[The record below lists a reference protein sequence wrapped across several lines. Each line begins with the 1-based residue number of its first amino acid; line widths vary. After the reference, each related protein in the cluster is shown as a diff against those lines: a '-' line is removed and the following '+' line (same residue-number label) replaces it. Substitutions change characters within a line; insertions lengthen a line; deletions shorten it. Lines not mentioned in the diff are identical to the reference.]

1 MRMAVQEHDD
11 DSDDT
16 GVRAMFSLSE
26 YRPVMRLCIVV
37 SLCLVMA
44 SIVTAQPAV
53 YATVI
58 THNEEP
64 PGNPNY
70 AQNPA
75 VFWQHRAGLVR
86 FAQMLYD
93 EGVPY
98 HFQSDWNFLLA
109 VQLYDT
115 GTVETNHRNVV
126 RWIREDLGFEVDP
139 HAHETQYNYADVA
152 FLIQQVGVTPSH
164 VVGGYIAWPPQ
175 NSILEH
181 FWQPITGNIYNT
193 VWQAEILWGGG
204 TGLHQ
209 NEDTL
214 WTSGVW
220 RPESRFLFLCHADN
234 ALLPNVGRYVSTFD
248 GLQVLLGKAQDGTL
262 LPGRIYT
269 QTTVLRQTSLISV
282 AFVDS
287 IRQRIRGFQPAV
299 DAGLLHWVFIPE
311 MLETWQSE
319 YASTPSRFSFL
330 TNDYVVCAPVAVTIS
345 CGYGNVSLR
354 WHAVPDA
361 VSYRVFASATPGFQL
376 PEVIGSSNAPEFSAP
391 ADQPVRFFRITA
403 VGP

>member
-1 MRMAVQEHDD
+1 MSSNPTEQPIM
-11 DSDDT
+11 T
-16 GVRAMFSLSE
+16 
-26 YRPVMRLCIVV
+26 LCMVII
-37 SLCLVMA
+37 LCLVMA
-44 SIVTAQPAV
+44 STVTVQPAV

-93 EGVPY
+93 EGVTY

-109 VQLYDT
+109 VQWYDT

-126 RWIREDLGFEVDP
+126 RWIREYLGFEVDP

-181 FWQPITGNIYNT
+181 FWEPIEGNIYNT
-193 VWQAEILWGGG
+193 TWQAEILWGGG

-214 WTSGVW
+214 WTSGIW
-220 RPESRFLFLCHADN
+220 KPENRFLILCHDDA
-234 ALLPNVGRYVSTFD
+234 APLPNVGKYVSTFD
-248 GLQVLLGKAQDGTL
+248 GLQDLLDRAQDSTL
-262 LPGRIYT
+262 LPGRMYT
-269 QTTVLRQTSLISV
+269 QTTVLRQTSLVSV
-282 AFVDS
+282 VFVDS
-287 IRQRIRGFQPAV
+287 IRQRIRGFQQYE
-299 DAGLLHWVFIPE
+299 DLGLLHWTTMPE
-311 MLETWQSE
+311 MLETWHDEFS
-319 YASTPSRFSFL
+319 SHPSRYSYL
-330 TNDYVVCAPVAVTIS
+330 TGEYVVCSPEDLTLH
-345 CGYGNVSLR
+345 CDNGNVTLR
-354 WHAVPDA
+354 WKVVPDA
-361 VSYRVFASATPGFQL
+361 ASYRIYGSITADFTAQILLGTANSSTFSTSADS
-376 PEVIGSSNAPEFSAP
+376 VAK
-391 ADQPVRFFRITA
+391 FFRVAA
-403 VGP
+403 VGPW